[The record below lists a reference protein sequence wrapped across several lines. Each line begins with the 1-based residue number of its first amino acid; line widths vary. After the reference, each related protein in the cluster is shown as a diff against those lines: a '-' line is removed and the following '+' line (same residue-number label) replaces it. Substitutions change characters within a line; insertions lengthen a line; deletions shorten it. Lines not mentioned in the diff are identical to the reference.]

1 MNLLRTWAVIRKE
14 ARHIT
19 RDRGTFFL
27 VTVSPVFLLLVMA
40 YTFMVD
46 IENVAVAVMD
56 RDGTKLSRRYIAG
69 LGSTGDVEVRY
80 VADNYGELERW
91 LMTSEAKAA
100 IVIPPNF
107 EADLRASREAS
118 IQVLIEGTEPVTAN
132 SAMQHVGGYTQKFA
146 LEVVKD
152 AAARAGMPVDENALT
167 PIDLRLRTWYNPTL
181 KAVIGFLPALIAM
194 VMAMPAVTT
203 TMALTREKEHGT
215 LEQLITT
222 PIRRSELL
230 VGKLIPYVLSGLLGV
245 ILCIIVAVY
254 WFDSPFKGNLVLY
267 LMLSLIFLLA
277 SLAIAM
283 VMSVFV
289 KSQQAAQLG
298 AFLIFFFPGF
308 FLSGIFYP
316 LVSMQPIM
324 KMEAYMVP
332 TTHYVLISRGIFLK
346 GQGLDMLWPFAMAL
360 LAMGF
365 VFLGLAILMFKKK
378 LA

>member
-1 MNLLRTWAVIRKE
+1 MNLLRTWAVVRKE

-27 VTVSPVFLLLVMA
+27 VTVSPVILLLVMA

-46 IENVAVAVMD
+46 IKNVAVVVMD
-56 RDGTKLSRRYIAG
+56 RDGTHLSRRYIAG
-69 LGSTGDVEVRY
+69 LGGTSDVLVRY
-80 VADNYGELERW
+80 VADNYGDVERR

-100 IVIPPNF
+100 IIIAPGF
-107 EADLRASREAS
+107 EASLHAGQETGM
-118 IQVLIEGTEPVTAN
+118 QVIVEGTEPVTAN
-132 SAMQHVGGYTQKFA
+132 TAMQHIGGYTRQFA
-146 LEVVKD
+146 LMVATE
-152 AAARAGMPVDENALT
+152 AAARAGTPIDKSTLA
-167 PIDLRLRTWYNPTL
+167 PIDLRVRTWYNPTL
-181 KAVIGFLPALIAM
+181 EAVIGFLPALIAM

-215 LEQLITT
+215 LEQLIAT

-245 ILCIIVAVY
+245 VLCVLVAVF
-254 WFDSPFKGNLVLY
+254 WFGAPFKGSATLYLVL
-267 LMLSLIFLLA
+267 SVVFLLA
-277 SLAIAM
+277 SLAIAL

-324 KMEAYMVP
+324 KMEAFMVP
-332 TTHYVLISRGIFLK
+332 TTHYVLISRGVFLK
-346 GQGLDMLWPFAMAL
+346 GQGLEMLWPFALAL
-360 LAMGF
+360 LAMAIL
-365 VFLGLAILMFKKK
+365 FLSLAILLFKKK
-378 LA
+378 LT

>member
-46 IENVAVAVMD
+46 IKNIAVAVMD
-56 RDGTKLSRRYIAG
+56 RDGTHLSRRYIAG
-69 LGSTGDVEVRY
+69 LGGTGDVLVRY
-80 VADNYGELERW
+80 VADNYGDLERW
-91 LMTSEAKAA
+91 LMTSDAKAA
-100 IVIPPNF
+100 IVIPPGF
-107 EADLRASREAS
+107 EAKLRAGQEAS
-118 IQVLIEGTEPVTAN
+118 VQVLIEGTEPVTAN
-132 SAMQHVGGYTQKFA
+132 TAMQRIGGYTQQFA
-146 LEVVKD
+146 LEVVQEL
-152 AAARAGMPVDENALT
+152 AVRAGMPVDEATLT

-181 KAVIGFLPALIAM
+181 EAVIGFLPALIAM

-215 LEQLITT
+215 LEQLIAT

-230 VGKLIPYVLSGLLGV
+230 VGKLIPYILSGLLGV
-245 ILCIIVAVY
+245 LLCVIVAVY
-254 WFDSPFKGNLVLY
+254 WFRAPFKGSFALYLVLS
-267 LMLSLIFLLA
+267 LMFLLA
-277 SLAIAM
+277 SLAIAL

-332 TTHYVLISRGIFLK
+332 TTHFVLISRGVFLK
-346 GQGLDMLWPFAMAL
+346 GQGLDMLWPYALAL
-360 LAMGF
+360 LAMG
-365 VFLGLAILMFKKK
+365 VLFLGLAILLFRKK
-378 LA
+378 LT

>member
-46 IENVAVAVMD
+46 IQNVAVAVMD
-56 RDGTKLSRRYIAG
+56 RDGTHLSRRYLAG
-69 LGSTGDVEVRY
+69 LGGTGDVLVRY
-80 VADNYGELERW
+80 VADDYDDLERW
-91 LMTSEAKAA
+91 LMTSDAKAA
-100 IVIPPNF
+100 IIIPPGF
-107 EADLRASREAS
+107 EASLKAGREAS
-118 IQVLIEGTEPVTAN
+118 IQVLVEGTEPVTAN
-132 SAMQHVGGYTQKFA
+132 TAMQHIGGYTQQFA
-146 LEVVKD
+146 LEVVRES
-152 AAARAGMPVDENALT
+152 AERAGMPVGEAALM

-215 LEQLITT
+215 LEQLIAT

-230 VGKLIPYVLSGLLGV
+230 VGKLIPYVLSGLLG
-245 ILCIIVAVY
+245 ILLCVLVAVY
-254 WFDSPFKGNLVLY
+254 WFGSPFKGSFVLY
-267 LMLSLIFLLA
+267 LILSVDFLLA
-277 SLAIAM
+277 SLAIAL
-283 VMSVFV
+283 VLSVFV

-324 KMEAYMVP
+324 KMEAYLVP
-332 TTHYVLISRGIFLK
+332 TTHFVFISRGVFLK
-346 GQGLDMLWPFAMAL
+346 GQGLDMLWPFALAL
-360 LAMGF
+360 LAMG
-365 VFLGLAILMFKKK
+365 VIFLGLAILLFRKK

>member
-1 MNLLRTWAVIRKE
+1 MNLLRTWAVVRKE

-27 VTVSPVFLLLVMA
+27 VTVSPVLLLLVMA

-46 IENVAVAVMD
+46 IKNVAVVVMD
-56 RDGTKLSRRYIAG
+56 RDATHLSRRYIAG
-69 LGSTGDVEVRY
+69 LGGTRDVLIRY
-80 VADNYGELERW
+80 VADNYGDVERR

-100 IVIPPNF
+100 IVIAPGF
-107 EADLRASREAS
+107 GASLHAGRETG
-118 IQVLIEGTEPVTAN
+118 IQVIVEGTEPVTAN
-132 SAMQHVGGYTQKFA
+132 TAMQQIGGYTRQFA
-146 LEVVKD
+146 LMLAKE
-152 AAARAGMPVDENALT
+152 AAARAGTPVDESVLA
-167 PIDLRLRTWYNPTL
+167 PIDLRVRTWYNPTL
-181 KAVIGFLPALIAM
+181 EAVIGFLPALIAM

-215 LEQLITT
+215 LEQLIAT

-245 ILCIIVAVY
+245 VLCVLVAVF
-254 WFDSPFKGNLVLY
+254 WFGAPFRGSVTLYLVL
-267 LMLSLIFLLA
+267 SVVFLLA
-277 SLAIAM
+277 SLAIAL
-283 VMSVFV
+283 VMSVFA

-324 KMEAYMVP
+324 KMEAFMVP
-332 TTHYVLISRGIFLK
+332 TTHYVLISRGVFLK
-346 GQGLDMLWPFAMAL
+346 GQGLDMLWPFALAL
-360 LAMGF
+360 LAMAII
-365 VFLGLAILMFKKK
+365 FLSLAILLFKKR
-378 LA
+378 LT

>member
-1 MNLLRTWAVIRKE
+1 MNLLRTWAVMRKE
-14 ARHIT
+14 TRHIT

-27 VTVSPVFLLLVMA
+27 VTVSPVILLLIMA

-56 RDGTKLSRRYIAG
+56 RDGTHLSRRYIAG
-69 LGSTGDVEVRY
+69 LGGTGDVLVRY
-80 VADNYGELERW
+80 VADSYADLERW

-100 IVIPPNF
+100 IVIAPGF
-107 EADLRASREAS
+107 EGSLQAGREAG
-118 IQVLIEGTEPVTAN
+118 IQVIVEGTEPVTAN
-132 SAMQHVGGYTQKFA
+132 TAMQHIGGYTRQFA
-146 LEVVKD
+146 LEVARD
-152 AAARAGMPVDENALT
+152 SAARAGTPIEEAVLE
-167 PIDLRLRTWYNPTL
+167 PIDLRVRTWYNPTL
-181 KAVIGFLPALIAM
+181 EAVIGFLPALIAM

-215 LEQLITT
+215 LEQLIVT

-245 ILCIIVAVY
+245 MLCVLVAVY
-254 WFDSPFKGNLVLY
+254 WFGAPFKGSLVLF
-267 LMLSLIFLLA
+267 LVLSLAFLLA
-277 SLAIAM
+277 SLAIAL

-298 AFLIFFFPGF
+298 AFLVFFFPGF

-332 TTHYVLISRGIFLK
+332 TTHYVLISRGLFLK
-346 GQGLDMLWPFAMAL
+346 GQGLEMLWPFALAL
-360 LAMGF
+360 LVMG
-365 VFLGLAILMFKKK
+365 VTFLGLSILLFKKK
-378 LA
+378 LG

>member
-46 IENVAVAVMD
+46 IQNVAVAVMD
-56 RDGTKLSRRYIAG
+56 RDGTYLSRRYIAG
-69 LGSTGDVEVRY
+69 LGGTGDVLVRY
-80 VADNYGELERW
+80 VANDYGELERW
-91 LMTSEAKAA
+91 LMTSDAKAA
-100 IVIPPNF
+100 IVIPPGF
-107 EADLRASREAS
+107 EASLKAGREAS
-118 IQVLIEGTEPVTAN
+118 IQVLVEGTEPVTAN
-132 SAMQHVGGYTQKFA
+132 TAMQHVGGYTQQFA
-146 LEVVKD
+146 LEVVRE
-152 AAARAGMPVDENALT
+152 AAVRAGMPVDQAALT

-215 LEQLITT
+215 LEQLIAT

-230 VGKLIPYVLSGLLGV
+230 VGKLIPYVLSGLVG
-245 ILCIIVAVY
+245 ILLCVLVAVY
-254 WFDSPFKGNLVLY
+254 WFGSPFKGSFILYLVL
-267 LMLSLIFLLA
+267 SVDFLLA
-277 SLAIAM
+277 SLAIAL
-283 VMSVFV
+283 VLSVFV

-324 KMEAYMVP
+324 KMEAYLVP
-332 TTHYVLISRGIFLK
+332 TTHFVFISRGVFLK
-346 GQGLDMLWPFAMAL
+346 GQGLDMLWPFALAL
-360 LAMGF
+360 LAMGAI
-365 VFLGLAILMFKKK
+365 FLGLAILLFRKKM
-378 LA
+378 A

>member
-46 IENVAVAVMD
+46 IQNVAVAVMD
-56 RDGTKLSRRYIAG
+56 RDGTHLSRRYLAG
-69 LGSTGDVEVRY
+69 LGGTGDVLVRY
-80 VADNYGELERW
+80 VADDYDDLERW
-91 LMTSEAKAA
+91 LMTSDAKAA
-100 IVIPPNF
+100 IIIPPGF
-107 EADLRASREAS
+107 EASLKAGREAS
-118 IQVLIEGTEPVTAN
+118 IQVLVEGTEPVTAN
-132 SAMQHVGGYTQKFA
+132 TAMQHIGGYTQQFA
-146 LEVVKD
+146 LEVVRES
-152 AAARAGMPVDENALT
+152 AERAGMPVGEAALM

-215 LEQLITT
+215 LEQLIAT

-230 VGKLIPYVLSGLLGV
+230 VGKLIPYVLSGLLG
-245 ILCIIVAVY
+245 ILLCVLVAVY
-254 WFDSPFKGNLVLY
+254 WFGSPFKGSFVLY
-267 LMLSLIFLLA
+267 LILSVDFLLA
-277 SLAIAM
+277 SLAIAL
-283 VMSVFV
+283 VLSVFV

-324 KMEAYMVP
+324 KMEAYLVP
-332 TTHYVLISRGIFLK
+332 TTHFVFISRGVFLK
-346 GQGLDMLWPFAMAL
+346 GQGLDLLWPFALAL
-360 LAMGF
+360 LAMG
-365 VFLGLAILMFKKK
+365 VIFLGLAILLFRKK